1 MADLKNGKGKI
12 RTGYKKR
19 KRRNK
24 DTSEEKKGEKG
35 MAKEKGERWEGGK

>member
-1 MADLKNGKGKI
+1 MAGLKNGKGKI
-12 RTGYKKR
+12 RTGHK